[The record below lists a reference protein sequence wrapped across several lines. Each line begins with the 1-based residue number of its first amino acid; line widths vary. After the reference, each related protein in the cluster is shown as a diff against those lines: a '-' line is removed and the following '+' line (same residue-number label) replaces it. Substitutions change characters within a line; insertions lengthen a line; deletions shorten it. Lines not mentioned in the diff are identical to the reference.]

1 MNRDELIRCIAET
14 GYNVGFGAK
23 KHFAT
28 YDIVEK
34 VPGLISFIAIAMG
47 IYGLVWE
54 TLAGKVFAATLA
66 VTGVVGVY
74 ILMYDARKSEYER
87 VGVELTRIFNRLRGL
102 IGTAK
107 TCSDADLPGCEA
119 ELLAIQGEYPGLAI
133 SKQILFSG
141 WWAHY
146 KFFWEMQVGWID
158 EQLHFRLLRDKIPL
172 SFLMVAIVAA
182 VTCAFSAWRL
192 LPWFRCI

>member
-1 MNRDELIRCIAET
+1 MQREELIKCIAET

-34 VPGLISFIAIAMG
+34 MPGFISFVAIAMG
-47 IYGLVWE
+47 VYGLVWE

-66 VTGVVGVY
+66 VTGVMGVY

-87 VGVELTRIFNRLRGL
+87 VGVELTKILNRLRSL

-107 TCSDADLPGCEA
+107 TCPDADLPTCEA
-119 ELLAIQGEYPGLAI
+119 ELRAIQAEYPGLAI

-146 KFFWEMQVGWID
+146 KFFWEAQVGWID
-158 EQLHFRLLRDKIPL
+158 EQLHFGLFRDKVPL
-172 SFLMVAIVAA
+172 TLWVTLAVGLLATVAA
-182 VTCAFSAWRL
+182 VARG
-192 LPWFRCI
+192 